1 MCHQKKAWEMAVL
14 KMVDAKWIGANE
26 KPLLKHCNCPKNSL
40 TPTQRF
46 QQALKNKLTGESE

>member
-1 MCHQKKAWEMAVL
+1 MAVL

-26 KPLLKHCNCPKNSL
+26 KPLLKHCSCPKNSL
-40 TPTQRF
+40 TRTQRF